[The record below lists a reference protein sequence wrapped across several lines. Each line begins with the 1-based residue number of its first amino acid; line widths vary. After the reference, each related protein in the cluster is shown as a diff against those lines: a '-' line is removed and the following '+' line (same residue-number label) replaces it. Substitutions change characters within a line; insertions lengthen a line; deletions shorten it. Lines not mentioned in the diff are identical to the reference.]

1 MMKDSAEQF
10 NPIAS
15 NYADSPVHRQ
25 GPSLAALRRLAEPV
39 SSDVVLDIATGTGH
53 TALALASLAAAVIGV
68 DLADGMLAEG
78 IRLSRES
85 AVPNISFQKAAAENL
100 PFPDESFT
108 LVTSRLAPHH
118 FRQLNAFLAE
128 SFRVLR
134 PGGRMVVADQVS
146 PTAESKAWINR
157 WETLRDPSHYDQRT
171 PREWRECVEKVGF
184 RWGAEETVW
193 YRFEFDW
200 WVRQANC
207 SPGQIDELSAH
218 ARLASPAVRE
228 ALRIEFAADGQVLAH
243 RLPVMVVRLE
253 KVS

>member
-15 NYADSPVHRQ
+15 NYAESPVHRE

-39 SSDVVLDIATGTGH
+39 STDVVLDIATGTGH
-53 TALALASLAAAVIGV
+53 TALALAPLVAAVVGI
-68 DLADGMLAEG
+68 DLADGMLAEATK
-78 IRLSRES
+78 LSRER
-85 AVPNISFQKAAAENL
+85 AVPNIFFQKAAAENL

-108 LVTSRLAPHH
+108 LVASRLAPHH
-118 FRQLNAFLAE
+118 FHDLGAFLAE
-128 SFRVLR
+128 SYRVLR
-134 PGGRMVVADQVS
+134 PSGRMVVADQVS

-157 WETLRDPSHYDQRT
+157 WETIRDPSHYDQRT
-171 PREWRECVEKVGF
+171 PGEWQRC
-184 RWGAEETVW
+184 AEELGFVW
-193 YRFEFDW
+193 RRTENVYYRLEFDW
-200 WVRQANC
+200 WVKQANC
-207 SPGQIDELSAH
+207 SLRQVGELSAH
-218 ARLASPAVRE
+218 ALLASSAIRE